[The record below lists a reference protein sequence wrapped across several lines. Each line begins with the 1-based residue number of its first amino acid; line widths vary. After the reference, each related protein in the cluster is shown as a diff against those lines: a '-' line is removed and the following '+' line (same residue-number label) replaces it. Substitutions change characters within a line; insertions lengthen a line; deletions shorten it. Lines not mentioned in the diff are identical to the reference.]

1 MMRSNQ
7 SKKPKIAEVATLA
20 ASLVQQGKDPET
32 ATVEALRIWD
42 ASQRA
47 LLQREEECQE
57 AADQAVIDAREV
69 PALRSMEQALP
80 AQKQTVE
87 SFLNQY
93 LEVYAFGEKI
103 TFGKMLKTAL
113 PKVKSVDRLLRLKRI
128 LAHEGIE
135 PMDIAELVGRLRGRT
150 WYLGQAQRF
159 GAILDGWWEVMLSE
173 SRRKAGRPT

>member
-103 TFGKMLKTAL
+103 TFGKMQN
-113 PKVKSVDRLLRLKRI
+113 SVAQSEKCRSAVETQKNS
-128 LAHEGIE
+128 
-135 PMDIAELVGRLRGRT
+135 RT
-150 WYLGQAQRF
+150 
-159 GAILDGWWEVMLSE
+159 
-173 SRRKAGRPT
+173 